1 MLIIN
6 EAPKALAAE
15 RPRSKTN
22 KDRDHFEYF
31 LAFLKRFKIIISC
44 DCKNYKRGLVRATLC
59 HGLPPQFLLLFRSK
73 FKKREEEFIQK
84 QRKVHYRNS
93 ERYCDFSWTTMYKC
107 AIQLHVCF
115 RLNHAVEILFQ
126 KRAENIQKSPKTCR
140 RFLLSKM
147 YGKIYRKALQDAV
160 HLSSVSKRCGKM
172 HRNVPKYVVALF
184 CQKRVEK

>member
-1 MLIIN
+1 M
-6 EAPKALAAE
+6 
-15 RPRSKTN
+15 
-22 KDRDHFEYF
+22 
-31 LAFLKRFKIIISC
+31 
-44 DCKNYKRGLVRATLC
+44 RATLC

-126 KRAENIQKSPKTCR
+126 KTCGKYTEKSQNMPSFSPFKNVWENLQKGSTR
-140 RFLLSKM
+140 RHPFVL
-147 YGKIYRKALQDAV
+147 
-160 HLSSVSKRCGKM
+160 SKRCEKM

>member
-1 MLIIN
+1 M
-6 EAPKALAAE
+6 
-15 RPRSKTN
+15 
-22 KDRDHFEYF
+22 
-31 LAFLKRFKIIISC
+31 
-44 DCKNYKRGLVRATLC
+44 RATLC

-107 AIQLHVCF
+107 AIQLHACF

-160 HLSSVSKRCGKM
+160 HLSCQKDVGKCIETFQNMLSLCFVKNVWKNEKKRLKICRRFVCSKTTGKM
-172 HRNVPKYVVALF
+172 HRNVPKHAVVLF
-184 CQKRVEK
+184 CQKREGNCTENF